1 MVGWAGVASLSGCR
15 TPEPPHLKLDK
26 YEGRTVKVACVGDS
40 ITFGAGVENRETR
53 SYPARLAEYL
63 GVSFDVRN
71 FGRSGATLQKSGDL
85 PYWTTPEFAAANEFQ
100 PDVIILKL
108 GTNDTK
114 PQNWQDIATFT
125 RDFRA
130 MLDHF
135 RGLKSKP
142 QIWVCTPVPV
152 YKDNWG
158 INTRTLDT
166 GVIPALMDE
175 CGRRKVPVIDLNDA
189 LTGKPE
195 LFPDGIH
202 PNAVGAELMA
212 RTVVEAISLRGP
224 SREIVYPGSEPR

>member
-1 MVGWAGVASLSGCR
+1 M
-15 TPEPPHLKLDK
+15 
-26 YEGRTVKVACVGDS
+26 
-40 ITFGAGVENRETR
+40 
-53 SYPARLAEYL
+53 
-63 GVSFDVRN
+63 
-71 FGRSGATLQKSGDL
+71 
-85 PYWTTPEFAAANEFQ
+85 
-100 PDVIILKL
+100 IILKL
-108 GTNDTK
+108 CGMNDTK

-158 INTRTLDT
+158 INARTLDT

-189 LTGKPE
+189 SWCKSRCFPTGSIPMRWV
-195 LFPDGIH
+195 
-202 PNAVGAELMA
+202 PN
-212 RTVVEAISLRGP
+212 
-224 SREIVYPGSEPR
+224 